1 MIKCF
6 LLRSS
11 VVCASWKCLR
21 ENFDDDTCVRVVY
34 ISSRV
39 VHLLITLLTLDLHLY
54 FASKIFSLQ
63 FSEGAQNPFAQF
75 VIKILYYHA
84 QKHRHTNMDMHKNLI
99 KSKNDGEIKCQVE

>member
-21 ENFDDDTCVRVVY
+21 ENFDDYTCVRVVY

-75 VIKILYYHA
+75 VIKILSSL
-84 QKHRHTNMDMHKNLI
+84 MHKNTDTQI
-99 KSKNDGEIKCQVE
+99 WTCTKT